1 MTFNEQVLIEAIKG
15 LTTISAVLLGG
26 WYVSR
31 ALEKFKAEQMVTV
44 EMRKRQY
51 DALVHVYGALGKVER
66 LLFEMDERS
75 AGIRDYEAESAR
87 ARGAISAASL
97 LLGVDLTWACTRLL
111 DLYHQHA
118 AGIADGEMKPF
129 HESSW
134 EIWRQIDAWKEPLMA
149 FLAPLRPQQELPEEW
164 ITDVEYGRRTP
175 KTAQAPGP
183 GPGA

>member
-15 LTTISAVLLGG
+15 FTTIIAVLIGG

-31 ALEKFKAEQMVTV
+31 GLEKFKAEQMVSV

-51 DALVHVYGALGKVER
+51 DALVQVYGALGRVER
-66 LLFEMDERS
+66 LLFEMDERRV
-75 AGIRDYEAESAR
+75 GIEDFEAESAR
-87 ARGAISAASL
+87 TRGVISAASL

-118 AGIADGEMKPF
+118 VGIADGEMKPF

-134 EIWRQIDAWKEPLMA
+134 GIWHQIDAWKEPLMA
-149 FLAPLRPQQELPEEW
+149 FLAPLKPQQEVSDDW
-164 ITDVEYGRRTP
+164 IDNVDYGSESP
-175 KTAQAPGP
+175 KTTQAPRP
-183 GPGA
+183 KPGA